1 MLISLTKHVLSF
13 IKAYFWCTTHAH
25 NFPCTLVHCE
35 EEGSSFWTEGL
46 VLLHRS
52 IQSLQKKPIELFTMI
67 DKQVLQLNISCW
79 HRYQHEG
86 VIDVEG
92 KPKNI
97 VPGWKKPSCTC
108 SHTFLQLSHWRCS
121 AEKQVDCS
129 LCNLDTQRAMTTH
142 F

>member
-1 MLISLTKHVLSF
+1 MLISLTKHVLSS

-97 VPGWKKPSCTC
+97 VPGENPAV
-108 SHTFLQLSHWRCS
+108 H
-121 AEKQVDCS
+121 A
-129 LCNLDTQRAMTTH
+129 AIH
-142 F
+142 FYGNQTGIAAVRSKWIVHCATWTPKEQ